1 MGEGPLPEHP
11 VKHHDEL
18 IVYAWVDFLPALKD
32 GDSYC
37 AMQEKSPA

>member
-1 MGEGPLPEHP
+1 MMIGVAKRQYLCLP
-11 VKHHDEL
+11 
-18 IVYAWVDFLPALKD
+18 VDFLPALKD